1 MDLKAERLFQ
11 GANLIFIATV
21 NSDGSPQLTPVWGN
35 YEEGHILIN
44 TAEGRIK
51 HKNILNDNRVA
62 LSVVD
67 YNNPLIMTSVQGKVI
82 QIIPDY
88 DYEHINKLTMLYMG
102 IKEYPYKKK
111 NEKRITV
118 KIKPERVF
126 VMPEIHNPPG

>member
-1 MDLKAERLFQ
+1 MK
-11 GANLIFIATV
+11 
-21 NSDGSPQLTPVWGN
+21 
-35 YEEGHILIN
+35 ILIIFG
-44 TAEGRIK
+44 TRPEAIK
-51 HKNILNDNRVA
+51 MA
-62 LSVVD
+62 
-67 YNNPLIMTSVQGKVI
+67 PLVLHLQQDLDIKVCVTGQHREMLDQVLKLF